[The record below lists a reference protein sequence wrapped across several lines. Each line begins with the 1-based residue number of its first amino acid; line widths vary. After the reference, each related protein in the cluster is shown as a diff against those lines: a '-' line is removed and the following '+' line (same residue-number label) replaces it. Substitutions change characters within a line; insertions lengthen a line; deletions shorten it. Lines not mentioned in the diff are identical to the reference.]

1 MWEVDLETKEIEYC
15 LWVILSN
22 NHELFFRKTGYGNN
36 FRLGLMCLYMRFPEV
51 NNPKGL
57 KISGFSKH
65 ETISSET
72 FCQCSAENSSTFY
85 CLQPRVSSSSWTLH
99 MLGSCCINYGC
110 GGRGATTKLPI
121 RVAPKGWNITWVSKF
136 ESFQNSQIRTFSRMM
151 YKIPHVLTLQIF
163 SQSQIESSS
172 SGDSYC

>member
-22 NHELFFRKTGYGNN
+22 NHELFCRKTGYGNN
-36 FRLGLMCLYMRFPEV
+36 FTLGLMCLYMRFPEV

-85 CLQPRVSSSSWTLH
+85 CLQPRVSSSSRTLH
-99 MLGSCCINYGC
+99 MLGSCCINYG
-110 GGRGATTKLPI
+110 GGGEGEGSYYQITH
-121 RVAPKGWNITWVSKF
+121 KGSPQGLKYNMGI
-136 ESFQNSQIRTFSRMM
+136 QIRIVS
-151 YKIPHVLTLQIF
+151 
-163 SQSQIESSS
+163 E
-172 SGDSYC
+172 